1 MGIVEKVVGESNEVL
16 EKGFVKY
23 RIDRI
28 EFLREEI
35 KAKNK
40 IIGRLFTL
48 KLSLRD
54 EHIFSYK
61 NVQIN
66 KSSNNVDNETV
77 FYNCSPHGPGF
88 KENSNDLN
96 ENIIDILD
104 ESNDSFTLNDDFKQ
118 PCNKAFIDDNSESIT
133 DFNID
138 LQFNSLKCETND
150 SIKQTGGENN
160 SYI

>member
-1 MGIVEKVVGESNEVL
+1 MDKQSDKDICCGNYREGLRGKSNEVL
-16 EKGFVKY
+16 EKGFIKY

-66 KSSNNVDNETV
+66 KS
-77 FYNCSPHGPGF
+77 
-88 KENSNDLN
+88 L
-96 ENIIDILD
+96 I
-104 ESNDSFTLNDDFKQ
+104 TL
-118 PCNKAFIDDNSESIT
+118 IT
-133 DFNID
+133 KLFSTTAAHMD
-138 LQFNSLKCETND
+138 QVLKKIVT
-150 SIKQTGGENN
+150 I
-160 SYI
+160 